1 MDPKHSSVD
10 RSKLHILLQ
19 NGKSLSELETDIKM
33 FKESIL
39 EILDEEE
46 LLEELCLTK
55 WSDPQ
60 VISAQLALEFPLWCS
75 GKDSDKEP

>member
-1 MDPKHSSVD
+1 MLLIISVQY
-10 RSKLHILLQ
+10 SY
-19 NGKSLSELETDIKM
+19 SLSEFETDIKI

-55 WSDPQ
+55 WSDPH
-60 VISAQLALEFPLWCS
+60 IL
-75 GKDSDKEP
+75 